1 MAKFRFIALW
11 LALLCIIMF
20 ALQLI
25 IPNFTESL
33 LLNQQSF
40 IEPWRFITAI
50 FLHGSL
56 AHILYNLF
64 ALVLF
69 GLILEKLIGS
79 SRFLIVFFA
88 GGIIANLVSVNF
100 YSSSLGASGA
110 IFGII
115 GAVAVLKPLMAVWA
129 FSLPMPMFVAAILWV
144 IGDMLGIFMPSDT
157 ANIAHLSGIAAG
169 IILGLA
175 FRLAIK
181 TNKSSGHKIRIP
193 ESQMRKWEDE
203 YVR

>member
-1 MAKFRFIALW
+1 MAKFKFVALW
-11 LALLCIIMF
+11 LAAACIIMF
-20 ALQLI
+20 ILQLI

-40 IEPWRFITAI
+40 IQPWRFITAI
-50 FLHGSL
+50 FLHGSVTHL
-56 AHILYNLF
+56 LYNLF

-69 GLILEKLIGS
+69 GLILESIVGS
-79 SRFLIVFFA
+79 NRFLVVFFA

-115 GAVAVLKPLMAVWA
+115 GAVAVLKPLMTVWA

-157 ANIAHLSGIAAG
+157 ANIAHLSGIAVG
-169 IILGLA
+169 LILGLA

-181 TNKSSGHKIRIP
+181 FPKSEEHKIRIP
-193 ESQMRKWEDE
+193 ESRMREWEDE